1 MNTRLG
7 LPGSVNTNGA
17 CIFVISGLSL
27 SGLVESLG
35 ACTVLLGMAWP
46 LRMKFYSQ
54 TVEIL
59 ACVTVP
65 CQQQVRQ
72 STLHQRF
79 LLEASLVLLQSL
91 LENSSF
97 LHCYILSQ
105 AVCTLIP
112 QS

>member
-1 MNTRLG
+1 MNRRLG
-7 LPGSVNTNGA
+7 LPGSANTNGG
-17 CIFVISGLSL
+17 CIFVISGVSL
-27 SGLVESLG
+27 SGLVEFLG
-35 ACTVLLGMAWP
+35 TCTVLLGMAWP
-46 LRMKFYSQ
+46 LRVKFYSQ
-54 TVEIL
+54 TAEIL
-59 ACVTVP
+59 ACVTVH

-105 AVCTLIP
+105 PEYTLIP

>member
-1 MNTRLG
+1 MNTKLG
-7 LPGSVNTNGA
+7 LSGSANTNGA
-17 CIFVISGLSL
+17 CVFVISLLSL

-35 ACTVLLGMAWP
+35 ACTVLLRMAWP
-46 LRMKFYSQ
+46 LCVKFYSQ

-59 ACVTVP
+59 VCCTVH

-72 STLHQRF
+72 STLYHHF
-79 LLEASLVLLQSL
+79 SLEASLVLLQSL

-105 AVCTLIP
+105 PVCTLIP

>member
-7 LPGSVNTNGA
+7 LPGSANNNGA

-54 TVEIL
+54 TVEVL
-59 ACVTVP
+59 ACVTVH

-72 STLHQRF
+72 STLH
-79 LLEASLVLLQSL
+79 
-91 LENSSF
+91 
-97 LHCYILSQ
+97 
-105 AVCTLIP
+105 
-112 QS
+112 